1 MKNWLS
7 WILRIVAQVNVIAL
21 AALSSGISAASE
33 RDGADEI
40 QEAAHADGASG
51 PAVSRKSVEGDRLE
65 ALPSRLKGVD
75 VTERLGETLPLATEL
90 RDSEGR
96 TVRLGDFF
104 DGQRPVILTFNYS
117 DCPML
122 CSLQLSRFVQ
132 ALAQMKRTAGSD
144 FQIVTVSIDPAET
157 VERARETKARYLRDY
172 GRPEAASGWNFLLGS
187 EQAVRGVADAVG
199 FSYSYNEERKEWL
212 HAAALM
218 VLTPDGRVARYIYG
232 VDYHPETLNLSVV
245 EGSEG
250 KIGSTMD
257 RLVLYC
263 FHYDESEGRY
273 APVAMNIMRVGAGL
287 VAVLLGAFLS
297 VYWVAESRKRHAP
310 RPAAAVN
317 PGTVS

>member
-1 MKNWLS
+1 MKLPLCTLKRLVALLS
-7 WILRIVAQVNVIAL
+7 TVAAMATGAQVAVAEER
-21 AALSSGISAASE
+21 APEAPGVAGSAGIGSKRVE
-33 RDGADEI
+33 
-40 QEAAHADGASG
+40 
-51 PAVSRKSVEGDRLE
+51 EGDRLE
-65 ALPSRLKGVD
+65 PLPTRLREVD
-75 VTERLGETLPLATEL
+75 VRERLGSNVATEAQL
-90 RDSEGR
+90 SDSEGR
-96 TVRLGDFF
+96 SVKLADYF
-104 DGQRPVILTFNYS
+104 DGRRPVILTFNYS
-117 DCPML
+117 NCPML

-132 ALAQMKRTAGSD
+132 TLGQLKRTAGSD
-144 FQIVTVSIDPAET
+144 FQVVTVSIDPEET

-172 GRPEAASGWNFLLGS
+172 GRPEAAAGWHFLLGS
-187 EQAVRGVADAVG
+187 RDVVRSVAESVG
-199 FSYSYNEERKEWL
+199 FSYTYNEERKEWL

-232 VDYHPETLNLSVV
+232 VDYHPETLNLSLV

-297 VYWVAESRKRHAP
+297 VYWLAGSRKRNALGA
-310 RPAAAVN
+310 AAAVN

>member
-1 MKNWLS
+1 MIP
-7 WILRIVAQVNVIAL
+7 WIHLLKRAFAVVGTTATVL
-21 AALSSGISAASE
+21 AFVLPSAGAAGEARGSAAGGAGDVDSSGKAP
-33 RDGADEI
+33 R
-40 QEAAHADGASG
+40 
-51 PAVSRKSVEGDRLE
+51 EGDRLE
-65 ALPSRLKGVD
+65 ALPARLKGVD
-75 VTERLGETLPLATEL
+75 ISEQLGASLPLDTEL

-96 TVRLGDFF
+96 TVRLSQFF
-104 DGQRPVILTFNYS
+104 DGRRPVILTFNYS

-132 ALAQMKRTAGSD
+132 SLTQMKRTVGSD
-144 FQIVTVSIDPAET
+144 FQVVTVSIDPAET
-157 VERARETKARYLRDY
+157 PERARETKARYLRDY
-172 GRPEAASGWNFLLGS
+172 GRPEAAGGWHFLLGT
-187 EQAVRGVADAVG
+187 EGQARSVADAVG
-199 FSYSYNEERKEWL
+199 FSYSYNEERQEWL

-232 VDYHPETLNLSVV
+232 VDYHPETLNLSIV

-297 VYWVAESRKRHAP
+297 VYWVAESRKRKLP
-310 RPAAAVN
+310 GGAAAIN

>member
-1 MKNWLS
+1 TNS
-7 WILRIVAQVNVIAL
+7 
-21 AALSSGISAASE
+21 
-33 RDGADEI
+33 DGKD
-40 QEAAHADGASG
+40 
-51 PAVSRKSVEGDRLE
+51 
-65 ALPSRLKGVD
+65 
-75 VTERLGETLPLATEL
+75 
-90 RDSEGR
+90 
-96 TVRLGDFF
+96 VRLGDLL
-104 DGQRPVILTFNYS
+104 DGKRPVILTFNYS

-132 ALAQMKRTAGSD
+132 TLGQVKRTAGSD
-144 FQIVTVSIDPAET
+144 FQIVTVSIDPGET

-172 GRPEAASGWNFLLGS
+172 GRPEAAAGWHFLLGS
-187 EQAVRGVADAVG
+187 EPAVRRLADSVG
-199 FSYSYNEERKEWL
+199 FGYTYNEERQEWL

-232 VDYHPETLNLSVV
+232 IDYHPETLNLSIV

-250 KIGSTMD
+250 KIGSTLD

-287 VAVLLGAFLS
+287 VAVLLGAFLT
-297 VYWVAESRKRHAP
+297 VYWLAESRKRHAP
-310 RPAAAVN
+310 GAAAAVN

>member
-1 MKNWLS
+1 MTP
-7 WILRIVAQVNVIAL
+7 WIHLLKRAFAVVGTTTTVL
-21 AALSSGISAASE
+21 AFVL
-33 RDGADEI
+33 
-40 QEAAHADGASG
+40 
-51 PAVSRKSVEGDRLE
+51 PAVGAAGETRLGAAEGAGDIGSSAKAPREGDRLE
-65 ALPSRLKGVD
+65 ALPARLKGVD
-75 VTERLGETLPLATEL
+75 ISEQLGASLPLDTEL

-96 TVRLGDFF
+96 TARLSQFF
-104 DGQRPVILTFNYS
+104 DGRRPVILTFNYS

-132 ALAQMKRTAGSD
+132 SLTQMKRTVGAD
-144 FQIVTVSIDPAET
+144 FQVVTVSIDPAET
-157 VERARETKARYLRDY
+157 PERARETKARYLRDY
-172 GRPEAASGWNFLLGS
+172 GRPEAASGWHFLLGT
-187 EQAVRGVADAVG
+187 EGQVRSVADAVG
-199 FSYSYNEERKEWL
+199 FSYSYNEERQEWL

-232 VDYHPETLNLSVV
+232 VDYHPETLNLSIV

-297 VYWVAESRKRHAP
+297 VYWVAESRKRKLP
-310 RPAAAVN
+310 GGAAAIN